1 MAKRLMFLC
10 TGNSARSQMAEGL
23 ARSLLGGTWEVF
35 SAGLE
40 PKGVHPLAVRAMAEI
55 GIDIRAQT
63 SKPID
68 PALLDRMDLIVTLCD
83 DAAERC
89 PVTPPH
95 VRRLH
100 WSLPDPAAVE
110 GAEEQ
115 RLAAFRRVRDEL
127 VRRIRQGLLAF
138 DGPLP
143 APSAIG
149 RREEE

>member
-23 ARSLLGGTWEVF
+23 ARSLLGGTWEVY
-35 SAGLE
+35 SAGLD
-40 PKGVHPLAVRAMAEI
+40 PKGVHPLAVRAMEEI
-55 GIDIRAQT
+55 GIDIRAQS

-68 PALLDRMDLIVTLCD
+68 PALLDQMDLIVTLCD

-110 GAEEQ
+110 GTGEQ

-127 VRRIRQGLLAF
+127 LRRIRQALLPPGRPGLAPGVG
-138 DGPLP
+138 DG
-143 APSAIG
+143 G
-149 RREEE
+149 EEE